1 MQQRALAFGAGY
13 PLRNHRTIPGLAPA
27 IPAAT
32 PDLPKPPRSSDPT
45 IGLQAGTI
53 NQSTTMESNG
63 VQKDEYKLFERA
75 RSRLAECSARDGL
88 EELTSSNA
96 EEERLA
102 HEAGSVERV
111 GSLILA
117 AANRA
122 GRLKDLSTVL
132 VANARRRNDTF
143 LVSALASQPRASRNN
158 EK

>member
-1 MQQRALAFGAGY
+1 VAGFGCPPRY
-13 PLRNHRTIPGLAPA
+13 PLRIHRTIPGLAPA

-53 NQSTTMESNG
+53 HQFSAMESNG
-63 VQKDEYKLFERA
+63 VRTDDYALFERA
-75 RSRLAECSARDGL
+75 RNRLAECSARDGL
-88 EELTSSNA
+88 DDLTSSDA
-96 EEERLA
+96 DAERLTHKA
-102 HEAGSVERV
+102 AKSHRI

-132 VANARRRNDTF
+132 VADARRRNDTF
-143 LVSALASQPRASRNN
+143 IVSALASQPRSNRHN